1 MNTIIL
7 NPWFLIVLTLLSCYL
22 LNAPIKL
29 IALKFKTWNFKDN
42 VSRYIL
48 IILSVVIL
56 AVFQFAG
63 IPLIIVTYIVLSI
76 LSK

>member
-1 MNTIIL
+1 MEC
-7 NPWFLIVLTLLSCYL
+7 PVLDKNMC
-22 LNAPIKL
+22 L

-48 IILSVVIL
+48 IILSVAIL